1 MDYILFVRA
10 DVTLAPNAEEVM
22 VRGRRMFCRQR
33 QQCGVCVLELG

>member
-22 VRGRRMFCRQR
+22 VRCPQIVL
-33 QQCGVCVLELG
+33 QAEAAVCGVCVGT